1 MKKVTVISTSLRPDA
16 THCDLYDGSEGNC
29 IPWDSLAEFL
39 ERILNSNHS
48 LTASERMPIVLTGL
62 AAFTEESKRKYR
74 EGHWEEDLQKHS
86 MQAGA

>member
-16 THCDLYDGSEGNC
+16 THCDLYDGSEGNF

-48 LTASERMPIVLTGL
+48 LTPLSGCP
-62 AAFTEESKRKYR
+62 
-74 EGHWEEDLQKHS
+74 
-86 MQAGA
+86 